1 MLKSDCG
8 FRRIRKP
15 LASLKTQSDFK
26 RVFKHGKSA
35 AMPLF
40 VVYAAA
46 NDLGANRLGLSVS
59 KKIGNA
65 VKRNR
70 VRRLIKESCRLALV
84 DSTSPHGFDLIVIAR
99 VPAGELPKEGSFEK
113 VSTTLLKLFGR
124 LGVK

>member
-1 MLKSDCG
+1 MRK
-8 FRRIRKP
+8 KP
-15 LASLKTQSDFK
+15 LASLKKQSDFR

-46 NDLGANRLGLSVS
+46 NDLGFSRLGLSVS

-70 VRRLIKESCRLALV
+70 VRRLICESCRIMEI
-84 DSTSPHGFDLIVIAR
+84 PQGFDLVVIAR
-99 VPAGELPKEGSFEK
+99 VPAGELPREGSFVK
-113 VSTTLLKLFGR
+113 VGRTLSQLFGR
-124 LGVK
+124 LGISK